1 MDGDSPGLEPFV
13 APSNCVAASPDLFS
27 SEDEDTSHSG
37 KSHVMSCLPCIC
49 LWITIDS
56 LTSSLIDIV
65 KAPVV
70 YPDNEVKVSDR
81 TRLSLEAKDSVC
93 QLESAR
99 LQRLLSLLQGVPPPP
114 SVTIPQI
121 TLSEV
126 LHKLREN
133 SSLSVAS
140 DDKEGKALFKFNF
153 CLVLPRSYYN
163 NFYCLLF
170 HSEPANSLWKPNSSL
185 EDVLKTEWPE
195 IRNLVYHD
203 MQ

>member
-1 MDGDSPGLEPFV
+1 M
-13 APSNCVAASPDLFS
+13 
-27 SEDEDTSHSG
+27 
-37 KSHVMSCLPCIC
+37 
-49 LWITIDS
+49 
-56 LTSSLIDIV
+56 
-65 KAPVV
+65 
-70 YPDNEVKVSDR
+70 KVSDR
-81 TRLSLEAKDSVC
+81 TRFSLEAKDSVC

-140 DDKEGKALFKFNF
+140 DDKEGKALLKFNF

-163 NFYCLLF
+163 NFYRLLF